1 MSRRRVS
8 EIERGQLAK
17 VQLRHLAAFASAVGL
32 RLHARM
38 YPAGPALRDRAQ
50 LALLE
55 RFQRRLPDAVDVRL
69 EVPIGADPRDMRAW
83 DMVVVLRGRQA
94 TVTVGVEAI
103 TRLRDVQAQLR
114 AAQLKRQ
121 DSGVSRLVLLLADTH
136 ANRTALASADPMIRA
151 SFPIGTRAAMA
162 ALTAGR
168 DTGGDALI
176 VI

>member
-1 MSRRRVS
+1 
-8 EIERGQLAK
+8 
-17 VQLRHLAAFASAVGL
+17 
-32 RLHARM
+32 
-38 YPAGPALRDRAQ
+38 
-50 LALLE
+50 
-55 RFQRRLPDAVDVRL
+55 
-69 EVPIGADPRDMRAW
+69 
-83 DMVVVLRGRQA
+83 
-94 TVTVGVEAI
+94 VEAI